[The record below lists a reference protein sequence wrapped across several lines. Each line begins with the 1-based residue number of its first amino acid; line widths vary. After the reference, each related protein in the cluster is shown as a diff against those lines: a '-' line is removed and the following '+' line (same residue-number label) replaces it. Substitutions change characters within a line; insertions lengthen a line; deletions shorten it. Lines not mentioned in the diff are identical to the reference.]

1 MINESSRSFFHMKHG
16 KIFDKNNAKQS
27 PYQMRLWQWR
37 HKTEML
43 LSKLTKLFQC
53 PKLSQTSDYATMRL
67 LPIDPQLPWQ
77 LKHLNLK
84 HDLEVETCFKETT
97 KSTQQVP
104 PATSQETIFW
114 GAKKRGK
121 LAKQEKIERETRKA
135 LPKAFFFAKL
145 FLLLSNFAKACLF
158 ASFFLFSNSKDLIEE
173 NMKIWSLAQNWSFS
187 YNALVPKKSLP
198 DFTKKKRIRCNVTT
212 RYLCKKNSHFTYV
225 SFSCFLLTLDL
236 YVSCCSDILNTFS
249 WKLIAC
255 FARFVCDM
263 LDAV

>member
-1 MINESSRSFFHMKHG
+1 
-16 KIFDKNNAKQS
+16 
-27 PYQMRLWQWR
+27 MRLWQWR

-121 LAKQEKIERETRKA
+121 LAKQEKIEKETRKA
-135 LPKAFFFAKL
+135 LPKAFFAKL

-198 DFTKKKRIRCNVTT
+198 DFTKKNVYGVTLLHVT
-212 RYLCKKNSHFTYV
+212 YVKKNSHFTYV